1 MIKKLANK
9 FLVVCAFLIFVNATA
24 QTTGN
29 RTVSINLPTVALV
42 DVEPKGTLTF
52 QFGAPTQAGEKI
64 SNPEPNT
71 TKWINYTSA
80 ITSNGINRKITAAVN
95 QTIPGINIRIQAEAA
110 SGAGGG
116 TLGTPAS
123 QVTLTTNAK
132 TIINGIG
139 GAYTGIG
146 SSNGHKLTITLNTS
160 SYATLQAA
168 TNTPVVIIY
177 TITE

>member
-1 MIKKLANK
+1 MIKKPANK
-9 FLVVCAFLIFVNATA
+9 FFVVFIFLILIKITA

-29 RTVSINLPTVALV
+29 RTVNINLPTVALV

-52 QFGAPTQAGEKI
+52 QFGAPTEAGEKI
-64 SNPEPNT
+64 TNPAPNT

-80 ITSNGINRKITAAVN
+80 ITSNGVSRKITASVN
-95 QTIPGINIRIQAEAA
+95 QTIPGINIRIQADAA
-110 SGAGGG
+110 SGAGSG
-116 TLGTPAS
+116 TLGTPMS

-146 SSNGHKLTITLNTS
+146 PSNGHKLTITLNTS
-160 SYATLQAA
+160 SYATLQAT
-168 TNTPVVIIY
+168 TNTPVVITY